1 MLVSAGC
8 CFADSLREASRHVEK
23 GFVTEAF
30 EMLANNNIDVE
41 LFVLLYASIHV
52 SMPIVV

>member
-1 MLVSAGC
+1 
-8 CFADSLREASRHVEK
+8 VEK